1 MEVTRKRATLQAGGI
16 TAVIGGLGAIFVNA
30 VHPHPP
36 SQTDELLRLV
46 GSVPYWT
53 VLHYAAAFTAAMMV
67 SGLALLTTTLGD
79 SPARAIGEVGRSV
92 TVLGAAVFAAPS

>member
-67 SGLALLTTTLGD
+67 SGLAL
-79 SPARAIGEVGRSV
+79 SAVVGHLSEAG
-92 TVLGAAVFAAPS
+92 TVANKSGSASISQPTMYAS